1 VSSRETVYDARPQL
15 ETPRLFLRNAW
26 NDLRASP
33 RIAHGILRSNLRIRY
48 RRSWLGYLWL
58 PIPAVATMLA
68 SLYLQSRHIIGL
80 PATRAPYAI
89 FVFTGIVLWQVFLE
103 AVNVPLQQLAT
114 GRQLMTRTRVPH
126 EALILAGMLEVL
138 VNAGIRGLLVV
149 AALIPFGVALVP
161 SLLLAPVGVVL
172 LASLGLFAGLALA
185 PLGMLYDDVG
195 RAIMVG
201 TGFLF
206 FLTPVIYPAHGHRL
220 VELNPVTPLLEIT
233 RSWVLSERHGSAAAV
248 VVAAA
253 VTVVG
258 LVLSWL
264 FYRVSRPHMIAR
276 LG

>member
-1 VSSRETVYDARPQL
+1 VPSRETVYDARPQL
-15 ETPRLFLRNAW
+15 ETPRLFLRDAW
-26 NDLRASP
+26 NDLRTSP

-68 SLYLQSRHIIGL
+68 SLYLQSRHIIGM

-195 RAIMVG
+195 RAILIG
-201 TGFLF
+201 AGFLF
-206 FLTPVIYPAHGHRL
+206 FLTPVLYPAQGHRL

-233 RSWVLSERHGSAAAV
+233 RSWVLSEPHGSAAAV
-248 VVAAA
+248 AIATA
-253 VTVVG
+253 IAVVG

-264 FYRVSRPHMIAR
+264 FYRISRPHMIAR